1 MKKCLYGIVIVS
13 VLFWFIS
20 LMVNPNLSWNIWAV
34 RKELIYL
41 TGIISFAFMSLI
53 MLLAIRPKWLE
64 SVFGGL
70 DKMYY
75 LHKWAG
81 IWAIGLGAVHYLLKL
96 SSKILILY
104 FERAPRMRLGI
115 GVSDDFFIRNRKL
128 AESLGEWTLW
138 FLLAALV
145 LTLWHKFAYHLWRYT
160 HKLMAIAF
168 LILVFHTVIL
178 TPSSY
183 WSQPLGILIGLGCL
197 VGTGCA
203 LLSLF
208 GLIGRKHTYQGQVL
222 AIKTLDQYTMEITC
236 QLNGYW
242 QHDAGQYVFFMHDKL
257 EGQHPFT
264 IASADHNN
272 NQIKLCVKA
281 LGDYT
286 TSLQKNIKM
295 GDTIQIEGPYGC
307 FDFRKKAIARQIWI
321 AGGIGVTPFLSW
333 LESLQDDV
341 NKEIYHIDLY
351 YCVGNEEE
359 AIFIEKL
366 QRLVAALPNFEL
378 HVQYSK
384 EHGYLTA
391 DKLNIKQNAQGGY
404 PSIWFCGP
412 VGFADSLKTN
422 LSSKGYPL
430 RLFHQE
436 YFNMR

>member
-1 MKKCLYGIVIVS
+1 MKKCLYGIVVVS

-20 LMVNPNLSWNIWAV
+20 LMVNPNLSWNVWTI
-34 RKELIYL
+34 RRELIYL

-81 IWAIGLGAVHYLLKL
+81 IWAISLGAVHYLLKL
-96 SSKILILY
+96 AGKVLILY
-104 FERAPRMRLGI
+104 FERAPRMRMGGI
-115 GVSDDFFIRNRKL
+115 SDDFFIRNRKL

-168 LILVFHTVIL
+168 LIIVFHTVIL
-178 TPSSY
+178 TPFSY
-183 WSQPLGILIGLGCL
+183 WSQPVGILIGLGCL
-197 VGTGCA
+197 IGTGCA

-208 GLIGRKHTYQGQVL
+208 GLIGRRHTYQGQVL

-236 QLNGYW
+236 KVNGYW
-242 QHDAGQYVFFMHDKL
+242 QHDAGQYVFFTHDRF

-264 IASADHNN
+264 IASADHNS
-272 NQIKLCVKA
+272 NQIKLCIKA

-286 TSLQKNIKM
+286 KNLQQNVKV
-295 GDTIQIEGPYGC
+295 GDAIQIEGPYGC
-307 FDFRKKAIARQIWI
+307 FDFRKKATARQIWI
-321 AGGIGVTPFLSW
+321 AGGIGITPFLSW

-341 NKEIYHIDLY
+341 NKDIYHADLY
-351 YCVGNEEE
+351 YCVRSEEE
-359 AIFIEKL
+359 AIFVEKL
-366 QRLVAALPNFEL
+366 QRLVASLPNINL
-378 HVQYSK
+378 HVQCSK
-384 EHGYLTA
+384 ERGYLTA
-391 DKLNIKQNAQGGY
+391 DKLNIEQNEQGNY

-412 VGFADSLKTN
+412 TGFADSLKTN

-430 RLFHQE
+430 RLFHRE
-436 YFNMR
+436 YFTMR